1 MEWMDHAIR
10 KHADLKDRFP
20 IIHTGFLELDSMAPL
35 LRRGTVS
42 LFGSRPGMGRST
54 LAAQIAANIAD
65 SGGYVVWFTTVLSVG
80 EIVEK
85 ILRVKPDFQCPQNIA
100 LEDRVGDGR
109 ELQQAVMELG
119 QRIDLVVV
127 DDLQGMYRIS
137 RGGQAIFDAARI
149 CADLRDF
156 ARSQNMAVLLLSRLT
171 RASEYRSGYHP
182 ISVDIPHWES
192 IKRVVD
198 SVFLLHRDGYYT
210 GDTSQYQVATIAAG
224 PSIDRCA
231 VLSLLWDK
239 MTGRFLPY
247 DARLL

>member
-42 LFGSRPGMGRST
+42 LLGSRPGMGRST

-127 DDLQGMYRIS
+127 DDLQGMPITGKVVFAAMAPARCA
-137 RGGQAIFDAARI
+137 AIPAAAI
-149 CADLRDF
+149 IAPKPFLR
-156 ARSQNMAVLLLSRLT
+156 ALHAKS
-171 RASEYRSGYHP
+171 RASFG
-182 ISVDIPHWES
+182 V
-192 IKRVVD
+192 
-198 SVFLLHRDGYYT
+198 L
-210 GDTSQYQVATIAAG
+210 
-224 PSIDRCA
+224 CA
-231 VLSLLWDK
+231 E
-239 MTGRFLPY
+239 
-247 DARLL
+247 